1 MIRSIKAWAVTRNN
15 KLSANEIYQDK
26 DVVLTKGE
34 KLVRVIISID
44 EENSTKKKIKKSNR
58 KNSR

>member
-1 MIRSIKAWAVTRNN
+1 MIRSIKAWAVIRNN

-34 KLVRVIISID
+34 NLVRVIISID

-58 KNSR
+58 NNKP

>member
-1 MIRSIKAWAVTRNN
+1 MIRSIKAWAVIRNN